1 MSELLT
7 QSRPYAEAIFE
18 IAKDEKSL
26 DIWVD
31 DLSKVVSAM
40 QEDTVRTLIDS
51 PDLSQRNKAE
61 IFVSLFESEIS
72 KKVSNFVL
80 VIGQANR
87 LKLLEKVLEN
97 FKSLVALEKKQKNV
111 TVASSYSLEQDQIER
126 IKSALQKRTGS
137 EINVSVEIDKSL
149 IGGIKISYEDQVI
162 DLSLK
167 NKLEALKAQLR
178 N

>member
-1 MSELLT
+1 
-7 QSRPYAEAIFE
+7 
-18 IAKDEKSL
+18 
-26 DIWVD
+26 
-31 DLSKVVSAM
+31 
-40 QEDTVRTLIDS
+40 
-51 PDLSQRNKAE
+51 
-61 IFVSLFESEIS
+61 
-72 KKVSNFVL
+72 L

-126 IKSALQKRTGS
+126 IKLALQKRTGS
-137 EINVSVEIDKSL
+137 EINVSAEIDKSL

>member
-1 MSELLT
+1 
-7 QSRPYAEAIFE
+7 
-18 IAKDEKSL
+18 
-26 DIWVD
+26 
-31 DLSKVVSAM
+31 
-40 QEDTVRTLIDS
+40 
-51 PDLSQRNKAE
+51 
-61 IFVSLFESEIS
+61 
-72 KKVSNFVL
+72 L

-137 EINVSVEIDKSL
+137 EINVSAEIDKSL

>member
-7 QSRPYAEAIFE
+7 QSRPYAEAIFD
-18 IAKDEKSL
+18 IAKEEQTL
-26 DIWVD
+26 DAWVS
-31 DLSKVVSAM
+31 DLSVVVSAM
-40 QEDTVRTLIDS
+40 QEDEVKILINT

-61 IFVSLFESEIS
+61 IFTSLFEGEIS

-87 LKLLEKVLEN
+87 INLLESVLES
-97 FKSLVALEKKQKNV
+97 FKRLVALEKNQKNV
-111 TVASSYSLEQDQIER
+111 MVSSSYSLEQDQLDKIQT
-126 IKSALQKRTGS
+126 ALQKRTGS
-137 EINVSVEIDKSL
+137 EINISTHLDKSL

>member
-61 IFVSLFESEIS
+61 IFVSLFEGEIS

-126 IKSALQKRTGS
+126 IKSALQK
-137 EINVSVEIDKSL
+137 
-149 IGGIKISYEDQVI
+149 
-162 DLSLK
+162 K
-167 NKLEALKAQLR
+167 NGF
-178 N
+178 